1 MYPTPKPCAAGVGHE
16 RLLPAGTGAFNGA
29 DRRDWCAGLQ
39 NANTVIIGHLVV
51 SIFRLHCPPFFLPQ
65 SMVDGYVES
74 REFLP
79 QITSRND
86 HDNTDCLVSRID
98 DIMSTE
104 FTLQSWAIESS
115 ILLPW
120 RQPFLSLYDYEP
132 QRTKKMYQG
141 FGRPVSHP
149 SGLTLRPAGPS
160 RGSLRENQPAR
171 GVRPV
176 GNCYFI

>member
-1 MYPTPKPCAAGVGHE
+1 MA
-16 RLLPAGTGAFNGA
+16 
-29 DRRDWCAGLQ
+29 
-39 NANTVIIGHLVV
+39 
-51 SIFRLHCPPFFLPQ
+51 
-65 SMVDGYVES
+65 DGYVES

-86 HDNTDCLVSRID
+86 HGKNGCLVSRID

-104 FTLQSWAIESS
+104 STLQSWANESS
-115 ILLPW
+115 ILLQW

-149 SGLTLRPAGPS
+149 SGRRKRPEGLIVSGGQVKTCPAVGRVSADQAAAQQPEGGSTSPS
-160 RGSLRENQPAR
+160 NYDADFHASL
-171 GVRPV
+171 
-176 GNCYFI
+176 